1 MTSSDTPYDRVQ
13 KLPKRFK
20 PLPVYDDET
29 QRGLVHTPEY
39 DQQMASLKAEFQ
51 SWLLSGGGASGSRT

>member
-1 MTSSDTPYDRVQ
+1 MTAVDTPYDRVR

-20 PLPVYDDET
+20 PLRDYDDEV

-39 DQQMASLKAEFQ
+39 DQQMAGLKEEFQ
-51 SWLLSGGGASGSRT
+51 SWLLSEDGASDSGT